1 MKIFYFLLLI
11 FSISFSQ
18 NQVKQSDIIGEWEI
32 KIKVKEL
39 LKEKTKKLDMFEKM
53 AVELASGLAEDML
66 DSADIYIQFKM
77 DNVAV
82 LTFDFL
88 DYQESEEIKWKIVND
103 EIVIDDSLNKKINL
117 GSENNKWVLKN
128 DIIYL
133 KEKNNQLNKSIF
145 LTKTF

>member
-88 DYQESEEIKWKIVND
+88 DYQESEEIKWEIVND
-103 EIVIDDSLNKKINL
+103 EIIIDDLLNKKINL

>member
-145 LTKTF
+145 LTKTL

>member
-103 EIVIDDSLNKKINL
+103 EIIIDDSLNKKINL

>member
-18 NQVKQSDIIGEWEI
+18 NQVIQSDIIGEWEI

-103 EIVIDDSLNKKINL
+103 EIIIDDSLNKKINL

>member
-88 DYQESEEIKWKIVND
+88 DYQESEEINWKIVND
-103 EIVIDDSLNKKINL
+103 EIIIDDSLNKKINL

>member
-66 DSADIYIQFKM
+66 DSADIYILFKI

-88 DYQESEEIKWKIVND
+88 DYQESEQIKWKIVND
-103 EIVIDDSLNKKINL
+103 EIIIDDSLNKKINL

-145 LTKTF
+145 LTKTL

>member
-53 AVELASGLAEDML
+53 AVELASGLAEDIL
-66 DSADIYIQFKM
+66 DSADIYIQFKI

-103 EIVIDDSLNKKINL
+103 EIIIDDSLNKKINL

>member
-88 DYQESEEIKWKIVND
+88 DYQESEEINWKIVND
-103 EIVIDDSLNKKINL
+103 EIIIDDSLNKKINL
-117 GSENNKWVLKN
+117 VSENNKWVLKN